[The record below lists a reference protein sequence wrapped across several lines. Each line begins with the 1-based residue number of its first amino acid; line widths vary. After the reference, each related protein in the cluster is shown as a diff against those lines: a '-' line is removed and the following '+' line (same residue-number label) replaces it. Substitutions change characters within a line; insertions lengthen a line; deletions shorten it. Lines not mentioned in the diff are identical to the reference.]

1 MGHGRG
7 QPDRLPLARPLA
19 RSLAHARGTGHPPGG
34 KGTRYESHARGPTP
48 GPASTRLAPPPH
60 PTPPPPA
67 QAGGRRRGWE
77 AEGNTD
83 GRRHGEARAGG
94 HGDGRAGRGAAGKGA
109 QRRPG
114 RETPPA
120 GGNARAAA
128 RRTGAGGGG
137 GGRQAREQREE
148 KPGGRPP
155 TARGPPCLPLSP
167 STQPHARV
175 RPRRP
180 TTDGWLEAGRPTP
193 WSDTKT
199 PRARGHEAPR
209 GHSPGGSARRRKDTA
224 ASRGPPPGHASPG
237 RGHARDTAS
246 GRAARPDRARRC
258 LGGARGAEGTPGGA
272 ADRGREPAGHR
283 RHRRRR
289 RVGGARQTG
298 GGGGPDSTP
307 RPISRGLPAAR
318 RGDSARRPHPT
329 PGETHHAQKTACGA
343 RRLPKGRRR
352 PRPTASARALWSV
365 SSLSRA
371 ARAPPRPRSRR
382 RPPPANPP
390 HRPTRAPSSE
400 RAAGAG
406 RGGGVG
412 CGADTAGGRGGAPVS
427 ALRGTKGTRRPCEDT
442 PAAPPPERETPR
454 GWRLIVKRRS
464 DRRSPGR
471 NPGPQVRSKCR

>member
-1 MGHGRG
+1 M
-7 QPDRLPLARPLA
+7 
-19 RSLAHARGTGHPPGG
+19 
-34 KGTRYESHARGPTP
+34 
-48 GPASTRLAPPPH
+48 
-60 PTPPPPA
+60 
-67 QAGGRRRGWE
+67 GGRREHR
-77 AEGNTD
+77 
-83 GRRHGEARAGG
+83 
-94 HGDGRAGRGAAGKGA
+94 
-109 QRRPG
+109 
-114 RETPPA
+114 
-120 GGNARAAA
+120 RAAA
-128 RRTGAGGGG
+128 RGSTSRRARGRAGGAGR
-137 GGRQAREQREE
+137 GRERRTTTTR
-148 KPGGRPP
+148 PRDPTGRGERTRRGAEDRRRRRRRRAAGEGATRRKTRRSPP
-155 TARGPPCLPLSP
+155 DRRGPPLPPPLSLHAASRACAAKTP
-167 STQPHARV
+167 HDRRVAGSRAPNPLERHQNPAGSGARGTARPQPGGKRAAAEGHRGVPRATTGARIPGA
-175 RPRRP
+175 R
-180 TTDGWLEAGRPTP
+180 
-193 WSDTKT
+193 
-199 PRARGHEAPR
+199 PRARHGL
-209 GHSPGGSARRRKDTA
+209 G
-224 ASRGPPPGHASPG
+224 ASRPPRQGEA
-237 RGHARDTAS
+237 
-246 GRAARPDRARRC
+246 
-258 LGGARGAEGTPGGA
+258 LFGGARGAEGTPGGA

-283 RHRRRR
+283 RHRRR
-289 RVGGARQTG
+289 VGGARQTG

-307 RPISRGLPAAR
+307 PPTSRGLPAAR

-406 RGGGVG
+406 RGGVG

>member
-289 RVGGARQTG
+289 VGGARQTG

-406 RGGGVG
+406 RGGGW
-412 CGADTAGGRGGAPVS
+412 GAGQIRQEAEGARQCLHLGGRRAHGGPARTPQPRHPR
-427 ALRGTKGTRRPCEDT
+427 RGKH
-442 PAAPPPERETPR
+442 
-454 GWRLIVKRRS
+454 
-464 DRRSPGR
+464 PG
-471 NPGPQVRSKCR
+471 GGD

>member
-1 MGHGRG
+1 M
-7 QPDRLPLARPLA
+7 
-19 RSLAHARGTGHPPGG
+19 
-34 KGTRYESHARGPTP
+34 
-48 GPASTRLAPPPH
+48 
-60 PTPPPPA
+60 
-67 QAGGRRRGWE
+67 GGRREHR
-77 AEGNTD
+77 
-83 GRRHGEARAGG
+83 
-94 HGDGRAGRGAAGKGA
+94 
-109 QRRPG
+109 
-114 RETPPA
+114 
-120 GGNARAAA
+120 RAAA
-128 RRTGAGGGG
+128 RGSTSRRARGRAGGAGR
-137 GGRQAREQREE
+137 GRERRTTTTR
-148 KPGGRPP
+148 PRDPTGRGERTRRGAEDRRRRRRRAAGEGATRRKTRRSPP
-155 TARGPPCLPLSP
+155 DRRGPPLPPPLSLHATSRACAAKTP
-167 STQPHARV
+167 HDRRVAGSRAPNPLERHQNPAGSGARGTARPQPGGKRAAAEGHRGVPRATTGARIPGA
-175 RPRRP
+175 R
-180 TTDGWLEAGRPTP
+180 
-193 WSDTKT
+193 
-199 PRARGHEAPR
+199 PRARHGL
-209 GHSPGGSARRRKDTA
+209 G
-224 ASRGPPPGHASPG
+224 ASRPPRQGEA
-237 RGHARDTAS
+237 
-246 GRAARPDRARRC
+246 
-258 LGGARGAEGTPGGA
+258 LFGGARGAEGTPGGA

-283 RHRRRR
+283 RYRRRA
-289 RVGGARQTG
+289 GGARQTG

>member
-1 MGHGRG
+1 M
-7 QPDRLPLARPLA
+7 
-19 RSLAHARGTGHPPGG
+19 
-34 KGTRYESHARGPTP
+34 
-48 GPASTRLAPPPH
+48 
-60 PTPPPPA
+60 
-67 QAGGRRRGWE
+67 GGRREHR
-77 AEGNTD
+77 
-83 GRRHGEARAGG
+83 
-94 HGDGRAGRGAAGKGA
+94 
-109 QRRPG
+109 
-114 RETPPA
+114 
-120 GGNARAAA
+120 RAAA
-128 RRTGAGGGG
+128 RGSTSRRARGRAGGAGRGRERRTTTTRPRDPTGRGERTRRGAEDRRRRRRRRAAGEGATRRKTRRSPPDRQGPPLPPPLSLHATSRACAAKTPHDRRVAGSRAPNPLERHQNPAGSGARGTARPQPGGKRAAAEGHRGVPRATTGARIPG
-137 GGRQAREQREE
+137 AR
-148 KPGGRPP
+148 
-155 TARGPPCLPLSP
+155 
-167 STQPHARV
+167 
-175 RPRRP
+175 
-180 TTDGWLEAGRPTP
+180 
-193 WSDTKT
+193 
-199 PRARGHEAPR
+199 PRARHGL
-209 GHSPGGSARRRKDTA
+209 G
-224 ASRGPPPGHASPG
+224 ASRPPRQGEA
-237 RGHARDTAS
+237 
-246 GRAARPDRARRC
+246 
-258 LGGARGAEGTPGGA
+258 LFGGARGAEGTPGGA

-283 RHRRRR
+283 RHRRR

>member
-128 RRTGAGGGG
+128 RRTGAGG

-283 RHRRRR
+283 RHRRR
-289 RVGGARQTG
+289 VGGARQTG

-406 RGGGVG
+406 RGGGW
-412 CGADTAGGRGGAPVS
+412 GAGQIRQEAEGARQCLHLGGRRAHGGPARTPQPRHPR
-427 ALRGTKGTRRPCEDT
+427 RGKH
-442 PAAPPPERETPR
+442 
-454 GWRLIVKRRS
+454 
-464 DRRSPGR
+464 PG
-471 NPGPQVRSKCR
+471 GGD

>member
-137 GGRQAREQREE
+137 GRQAREQREE

-180 TTDGWLEAGRPTP
+180 TTDGWLEAGHPTP
-193 WSDTKT
+193 RSDTET

-258 LGGARGAEGTPGGA
+258 LGGRGARKEPQAARRTAAGSRPDTAATAAAALGARGKREAAAARTRPPDRYRAGSQPRGAGTRPDAPTPPPAKHTMPKRPLAARGGSQR
-272 ADRGREPAGHR
+272 DGGGQGQRPRREPSGPSLPSHGRRAPPQGLAAAAARPQPTHPTVPHALRQASGRRGQGVGGGWGAGQIR
-283 RHRRRR
+283 QEAE
-289 RVGGARQTG
+289 GARQCLHLGGRRAHGGPARTPQPRHPRRGKHPG
-298 GGGGPDSTP
+298 GGD
-307 RPISRGLPAAR
+307 
-318 RGDSARRPHPT
+318 
-329 PGETHHAQKTACGA
+329 
-343 RRLPKGRRR
+343 
-352 PRPTASARALWSV
+352 
-365 SSLSRA
+365 
-371 ARAPPRPRSRR
+371 
-382 RPPPANPP
+382 
-390 HRPTRAPSSE
+390 
-400 RAAGAG
+400 
-406 RGGGVG
+406 
-412 CGADTAGGRGGAPVS
+412 
-427 ALRGTKGTRRPCEDT
+427 
-442 PAAPPPERETPR
+442 
-454 GWRLIVKRRS
+454 
-464 DRRSPGR
+464 
-471 NPGPQVRSKCR
+471 

>member
-137 GGRQAREQREE
+137 RQAREQREE

-199 PRARGHEAPR
+199 PRARRHEAPR

-272 ADRGREPAGHR
+272 AGRGREPAGHR

>member
-1 MGHGRG
+1 M
-7 QPDRLPLARPLA
+7 
-19 RSLAHARGTGHPPGG
+19 
-34 KGTRYESHARGPTP
+34 
-48 GPASTRLAPPPH
+48 
-60 PTPPPPA
+60 
-67 QAGGRRRGWE
+67 GGRREHR
-77 AEGNTD
+77 
-83 GRRHGEARAGG
+83 
-94 HGDGRAGRGAAGKGA
+94 
-109 QRRPG
+109 
-114 RETPPA
+114 
-120 GGNARAAA
+120 RAAA
-128 RRTGAGGGG
+128 RGSTSRRARGRAGGAGRGRERRTTTTRPRDPTGRGERTRRGAEDRRRRRRAAGEGATRRKTRRSPPDRQGPPLPPPLSLHATSRACAAKTPHDRRVAGSRAPNPLERHQNPAGSGARGTARPQPGGKRAAAEGHRGVPRATTGARIPG
-137 GGRQAREQREE
+137 AR
-148 KPGGRPP
+148 
-155 TARGPPCLPLSP
+155 
-167 STQPHARV
+167 
-175 RPRRP
+175 
-180 TTDGWLEAGRPTP
+180 
-193 WSDTKT
+193 
-199 PRARGHEAPR
+199 PRARHGL
-209 GHSPGGSARRRKDTA
+209 G
-224 ASRGPPPGHASPG
+224 ASRPPRQGEA
-237 RGHARDTAS
+237 
-246 GRAARPDRARRC
+246 
-258 LGGARGAEGTPGGA
+258 LFGGARGAEGTPGGA

-283 RHRRRR
+283 RHRR

>member
-258 LGGARGAEGTPGGA
+258 LGGGAG
-272 ADRGREPAGHR
+272 RGRNPRRRGGPRQGAGR
-283 RHRRRR
+283 TPPPPPPPPRWGRAANGRRRR
-289 RVGGARQTG
+289 
-298 GGGGPDSTP
+298 P
-307 RPISRGLPAAR
+307 GLDP
-318 RGDSARRPHPT
+318 PT
-329 PGETHHAQKTACGA
+329 DI
-343 RRLPKGRRR
+343 
-352 PRPTASARALWSV
+352 ARAP
-365 SSLSRA
+365 SRA
-371 ARAPPRPRSRR
+371 ARGLGPTPPPHPRRNTPCPKDRLRREEAPKGTAAAKANGLGASPLVRLFPLTGGARPPKASQP
-382 RPPPANPP
+382 PPPAPSQPTPP
-390 HRPTRAPSSE
+390 SHTRSVK
-400 RAAGAG
+400 RAGGGG
-406 RGGGVG
+406 RAWGGVG

>member
-137 GGRQAREQREE
+137 GRQAREQREE

-155 TARGPPCLPLSP
+155 TAGGPPCLPLSP

-180 TTDGWLEAGRPTP
+180 TTDGWLEAGHPTP
-193 WSDTKT
+193 RSDTET

-209 GHSPGGSARRRKDTA
+209 GRSPGGSARRRKDTA

-246 GRAARPDRARRC
+246 GRAAHPDRARRC
-258 LGGARGAEGTPGGA
+258 LGGRGARKEPQAARRTAAGSRPDTAATAAALGARGKREAAAARTRPPHRHRAGSQPRGAGTRPDAPTPPPAKHTMPKRPLAARGGSQR
-272 ADRGREPAGHR
+272 DGGGQGQRPRREPSGPSLPSHGRRAPPQGLAAAAARPQPTHPTVPHALRQASGRRGQGVGGWGAGQIR
-283 RHRRRR
+283 QEAE
-289 RVGGARQTG
+289 GARQCLHLGGRRAHGGPARTPQPRHPRRGKHPG
-298 GGGGPDSTP
+298 GGD
-307 RPISRGLPAAR
+307 
-318 RGDSARRPHPT
+318 
-329 PGETHHAQKTACGA
+329 
-343 RRLPKGRRR
+343 
-352 PRPTASARALWSV
+352 
-365 SSLSRA
+365 
-371 ARAPPRPRSRR
+371 
-382 RPPPANPP
+382 
-390 HRPTRAPSSE
+390 
-400 RAAGAG
+400 
-406 RGGGVG
+406 
-412 CGADTAGGRGGAPVS
+412 
-427 ALRGTKGTRRPCEDT
+427 
-442 PAAPPPERETPR
+442 
-454 GWRLIVKRRS
+454 
-464 DRRSPGR
+464 
-471 NPGPQVRSKCR
+471 

>member
-137 GGRQAREQREE
+137 GRQAREQREE

-155 TARGPPCLPLSP
+155 TAGGPPCLPLSP

-258 LGGARGAEGTPGGA
+258 LGGRGARKEPQAARRTAAGSRPDTAATAAAALGARGKREAAAARTRPPDRYRAGSQPRGAGTRPDAPTPPPAKHTMPKRPLAARGGSQR
-272 ADRGREPAGHR
+272 DGGGQGQRPRREPSGPSLPSHGRRAPPQGLAAAAARPQPTHPTVPHALRQASGRRGQGVGGGWGAGQIR
-283 RHRRRR
+283 QEAE
-289 RVGGARQTG
+289 GARQCLHLGGRRAHGGPARTPQPRHPRRGKHPG
-298 GGGGPDSTP
+298 GGD
-307 RPISRGLPAAR
+307 
-318 RGDSARRPHPT
+318 
-329 PGETHHAQKTACGA
+329 
-343 RRLPKGRRR
+343 
-352 PRPTASARALWSV
+352 
-365 SSLSRA
+365 
-371 ARAPPRPRSRR
+371 
-382 RPPPANPP
+382 
-390 HRPTRAPSSE
+390 
-400 RAAGAG
+400 
-406 RGGGVG
+406 
-412 CGADTAGGRGGAPVS
+412 
-427 ALRGTKGTRRPCEDT
+427 
-442 PAAPPPERETPR
+442 
-454 GWRLIVKRRS
+454 
-464 DRRSPGR
+464 
-471 NPGPQVRSKCR
+471 

>member
-137 GGRQAREQREE
+137 GRQAREQREE

-155 TARGPPCLPLSP
+155 TAGGPPCLPLSP

-258 LGGARGAEGTPGGA
+258 LGGRGARKEPQAARRTAAGSRPDTAATAAAALGARGKREAAAARTRPPHRHRAGSQPCGAGTRPDAPTPPPAKHTMPKRPLAARGGSQR
-272 ADRGREPAGHR
+272 DGGGQGQRPRREPSGPSLPSHGRRAPPQGLAAAAARPQPTHPTVPHALRQASGRRGQGVGGGWGAGQIR
-283 RHRRRR
+283 QEAE
-289 RVGGARQTG
+289 GARQCLHLGGRRAHGGPARTPQPRHPRRGKHPG
-298 GGGGPDSTP
+298 GGD
-307 RPISRGLPAAR
+307 
-318 RGDSARRPHPT
+318 
-329 PGETHHAQKTACGA
+329 
-343 RRLPKGRRR
+343 
-352 PRPTASARALWSV
+352 
-365 SSLSRA
+365 
-371 ARAPPRPRSRR
+371 
-382 RPPPANPP
+382 
-390 HRPTRAPSSE
+390 
-400 RAAGAG
+400 
-406 RGGGVG
+406 
-412 CGADTAGGRGGAPVS
+412 
-427 ALRGTKGTRRPCEDT
+427 
-442 PAAPPPERETPR
+442 
-454 GWRLIVKRRS
+454 
-464 DRRSPGR
+464 
-471 NPGPQVRSKCR
+471 

>member
-137 GGRQAREQREE
+137 GRQAREQREE

-155 TARGPPCLPLSP
+155 TAGGPPCLPLSP

-180 TTDGWLEAGRPTP
+180 TTDGWLEAGHPTP
-193 WSDTKT
+193 RSDTET

-209 GHSPGGSARRRKDTA
+209 GRSPGGSARRRKDTA

-246 GRAARPDRARRC
+246 GRAAHPDRARRC
-258 LGGARGAEGTPGGA
+258 LGGRGARKEPQAARRTAAGSRPDTAATAAAALGARGKREAAAARTRPPDRYRAGSQPRGAGTRPDAPTPPPAKHTMPKRPLAARGGSQR
-272 ADRGREPAGHR
+272 DGGGQGQRPRREPSGPSLPSHGRRAPPQGLAAAAAHPQPTHPTVPHALRQASGRRGQGVGGWGAGQIR
-283 RHRRRR
+283 QEAE
-289 RVGGARQTG
+289 GARQCLHLGGRRAHGGPARTPQPRHPRRGKHPG
-298 GGGGPDSTP
+298 GGD
-307 RPISRGLPAAR
+307 
-318 RGDSARRPHPT
+318 
-329 PGETHHAQKTACGA
+329 
-343 RRLPKGRRR
+343 
-352 PRPTASARALWSV
+352 
-365 SSLSRA
+365 
-371 ARAPPRPRSRR
+371 
-382 RPPPANPP
+382 
-390 HRPTRAPSSE
+390 
-400 RAAGAG
+400 
-406 RGGGVG
+406 
-412 CGADTAGGRGGAPVS
+412 
-427 ALRGTKGTRRPCEDT
+427 
-442 PAAPPPERETPR
+442 
-454 GWRLIVKRRS
+454 
-464 DRRSPGR
+464 
-471 NPGPQVRSKCR
+471 

>member
-128 RRTGAGGGG
+128 RRTGAGG

-406 RGGGVG
+406 RGGVG

>member
-1 MGHGRG
+1 M
-7 QPDRLPLARPLA
+7 
-19 RSLAHARGTGHPPGG
+19 
-34 KGTRYESHARGPTP
+34 
-48 GPASTRLAPPPH
+48 
-60 PTPPPPA
+60 
-67 QAGGRRRGWE
+67 GGRREHR
-77 AEGNTD
+77 
-83 GRRHGEARAGG
+83 
-94 HGDGRAGRGAAGKGA
+94 
-109 QRRPG
+109 
-114 RETPPA
+114 
-120 GGNARAAA
+120 RAAA
-128 RRTGAGGGG
+128 RGSTSRRARGRAGGAGRGRERRTTTTRPRDPTGRGERTRRGAEDRRRRRRAAGEGATRRKTRRSPPDRQGPPLPPPLSLHATSRACAAKTPHDRRVAGSRAPNPLERHQNPAGSGARGTARPQPGGKRAAAEGHRGVPRATTGARIPG
-137 GGRQAREQREE
+137 AR
-148 KPGGRPP
+148 
-155 TARGPPCLPLSP
+155 
-167 STQPHARV
+167 
-175 RPRRP
+175 
-180 TTDGWLEAGRPTP
+180 
-193 WSDTKT
+193 
-199 PRARGHEAPR
+199 PRARHGL
-209 GHSPGGSARRRKDTA
+209 G
-224 ASRGPPPGHASPG
+224 ASRPPRQGEA
-237 RGHARDTAS
+237 
-246 GRAARPDRARRC
+246 
-258 LGGARGAEGTPGGA
+258 LFGGARGAEGTPGGA

-307 RPISRGLPAAR
+307 PPTSRGLPAAR

-406 RGGGVG
+406 RGGVG

>member
-19 RSLAHARGTGHPPGG
+19 RSPTRGEQ
-34 KGTRYESHARGPTP
+34 GTRQVGRGHGTRATREDRPP
-48 GPASTRLAPPPH
+48 VQPPPAWLPH

-137 GGRQAREQREE
+137 GRQAREQREE

-155 TARGPPCLPLSP
+155 TAGGPPCLPLSP

-180 TTDGWLEAGRPTP
+180 TTDGWLEAGHPTP
-193 WSDTKT
+193 RSDTET

-209 GHSPGGSARRRKDTA
+209 GRSPGGSARRRKDTA

-246 GRAARPDRARRC
+246 GRAAHPDRARRC
-258 LGGARGAEGTPGGA
+258 LGGRGARKEPQAARRTAAGSRPDTAATAAAAALGARGKREAAAARTRPPDRYRAGSQPRGAGTRPDAPTPPPAKHTMPKRPLAARGGSQR
-272 ADRGREPAGHR
+272 DGGGQGQRPRREPSGPSLPSHGRRAPPQGLAAAAARPQPTHPTVPHALRQASGRRGQGVGGWGAGQIR
-283 RHRRRR
+283 QEAE
-289 RVGGARQTG
+289 GARQCLHLGGRRAHGGPARTPQPRHPRRGKHPG
-298 GGGGPDSTP
+298 GGD
-307 RPISRGLPAAR
+307 
-318 RGDSARRPHPT
+318 
-329 PGETHHAQKTACGA
+329 
-343 RRLPKGRRR
+343 
-352 PRPTASARALWSV
+352 
-365 SSLSRA
+365 
-371 ARAPPRPRSRR
+371 
-382 RPPPANPP
+382 
-390 HRPTRAPSSE
+390 
-400 RAAGAG
+400 
-406 RGGGVG
+406 
-412 CGADTAGGRGGAPVS
+412 
-427 ALRGTKGTRRPCEDT
+427 
-442 PAAPPPERETPR
+442 
-454 GWRLIVKRRS
+454 
-464 DRRSPGR
+464 
-471 NPGPQVRSKCR
+471 

>member
-128 RRTGAGGGG
+128 RRTGAGG

-289 RVGGARQTG
+289 VGGARQTG

-329 PGETHHAQKTACGA
+329 PSETHHAQKTACGA

-371 ARAPPRPRSRR
+371 ARAPPKASQP
-382 RPPPANPP
+382 PPPAPSQPTPP
-390 HRPTRAPSSE
+390 SHTRSVK
-400 RAAGAG
+400 RAGGGG
-406 RGGGVG
+406 RAWGGVG

>member
-1 MGHGRG
+1 M
-7 QPDRLPLARPLA
+7 
-19 RSLAHARGTGHPPGG
+19 
-34 KGTRYESHARGPTP
+34 
-48 GPASTRLAPPPH
+48 
-60 PTPPPPA
+60 
-67 QAGGRRRGWE
+67 GGRREHR
-77 AEGNTD
+77 
-83 GRRHGEARAGG
+83 
-94 HGDGRAGRGAAGKGA
+94 
-109 QRRPG
+109 
-114 RETPPA
+114 
-120 GGNARAAA
+120 RAAA
-128 RRTGAGGGG
+128 RGSTSRRARGRAGGAGRGRERRTTTTRPRDPTGRGERTRRGAEDRRRRRRAAGEGATRRKTRRSPPDRQGPPLPPPLSLHATSRACAAKTPHDRRVAGSRAPNPLERHQNPAGSGARGTARPQPGGKRAAAEGHRGVPRATTGARIPG
-137 GGRQAREQREE
+137 AR
-148 KPGGRPP
+148 
-155 TARGPPCLPLSP
+155 
-167 STQPHARV
+167 
-175 RPRRP
+175 
-180 TTDGWLEAGRPTP
+180 
-193 WSDTKT
+193 
-199 PRARGHEAPR
+199 PRARHGL
-209 GHSPGGSARRRKDTA
+209 G
-224 ASRGPPPGHASPG
+224 ASRPPRQGEA
-237 RGHARDTAS
+237 
-246 GRAARPDRARRC
+246 
-258 LGGARGAEGTPGGA
+258 LFGGARGAEGTPGGA

-283 RHRRRR
+283 RHRR

-406 RGGGVG
+406 RGGVG

>member
-128 RRTGAGGGG
+128 RRTGAGG

-406 RGGGVG
+406 RGGGW
-412 CGADTAGGRGGAPVS
+412 GAGQIRQEAEGARQCLHLGGRRAHGGPARTPQPRHPR
-427 ALRGTKGTRRPCEDT
+427 RGKH
-442 PAAPPPERETPR
+442 
-454 GWRLIVKRRS
+454 
-464 DRRSPGR
+464 PG
-471 NPGPQVRSKCR
+471 GGD

>member
-137 GGRQAREQREE
+137 GRQAREQREE

-180 TTDGWLEAGRPTP
+180 TTDGWLEAGHPTP
-193 WSDTKT
+193 RSDTET

-209 GHSPGGSARRRKDTA
+209 GRSPGGSARRRKDTA

-258 LGGARGAEGTPGGA
+258 LGGRGA
-272 ADRGREPAGHR
+272 RKEP
-283 RHRRRR
+283 
-289 RVGGARQTG
+289 Q
-298 GGGGPDSTP
+298 
-307 RPISRGLPAAR
+307 AAR
-318 RGDSARRPHPT
+318 RTAAGSRPDTAATAAAALGARGKREAAAARTRPPHRHRAGSQPRGAGTRPDAPT
-329 PGETHHAQKTACGA
+329 PPPAKHTMPKRPLAA
-343 RRLPKGRRR
+343 RGGSQRDGGGQGQR
-352 PRPTASARALWSV
+352 PRREPSGP
-365 SSLSRA
+365 SLPSHGR
-371 ARAPPRPRSRR
+371 RAPPQGLAAAAARPQPTHPTVPHALRQASGRR
-382 RPPPANPP
+382 
-390 HRPTRAPSSE
+390 
-400 RAAGAG
+400 GQG
-406 RGGGVG
+406 VGGVG

>member
-1 MGHGRG
+1 M
-7 QPDRLPLARPLA
+7 
-19 RSLAHARGTGHPPGG
+19 
-34 KGTRYESHARGPTP
+34 
-48 GPASTRLAPPPH
+48 
-60 PTPPPPA
+60 
-67 QAGGRRRGWE
+67 GGRREHR
-77 AEGNTD
+77 
-83 GRRHGEARAGG
+83 
-94 HGDGRAGRGAAGKGA
+94 
-109 QRRPG
+109 
-114 RETPPA
+114 
-120 GGNARAAA
+120 RAAA
-128 RRTGAGGGG
+128 RGSTSRRARGRAGGAGR
-137 GGRQAREQREE
+137 GRERRTTTTR
-148 KPGGRPP
+148 PRDPTGRGERTRRGAEDRRRRRRRRAAGEGATRRKTRRSPP
-155 TARGPPCLPLSP
+155 DRRGPPLPPPLSLHAASRACAAKTP
-167 STQPHARV
+167 HDRRVAGSRAPNPLERHQNPAGSGARGTARPQPGGKRAAAEGHRGVPRATTGARIPGA
-175 RPRRP
+175 R
-180 TTDGWLEAGRPTP
+180 
-193 WSDTKT
+193 
-199 PRARGHEAPR
+199 PRARHGL
-209 GHSPGGSARRRKDTA
+209 G
-224 ASRGPPPGHASPG
+224 ASRPPRQGEA
-237 RGHARDTAS
+237 
-246 GRAARPDRARRC
+246 
-258 LGGARGAEGTPGGA
+258 LFGGARGAEGTPGGA

-289 RVGGARQTG
+289 VGGARQTG

-307 RPISRGLPAAR
+307 PPTSRGLPAAR

-406 RGGGVG
+406 RGGVG

>member
-137 GGRQAREQREE
+137 GRQAREQREE

-155 TARGPPCLPLSP
+155 TAGGPPCLPLSP

-180 TTDGWLEAGRPTP
+180 TTDGWLEAGHPTP
-193 WSDTKT
+193 RSDTET

-209 GHSPGGSARRRKDTA
+209 GRSPGGSARRRKDTA

-246 GRAARPDRARRC
+246 GRAAHPDRARRC
-258 LGGARGAEGTPGGA
+258 LGGRGARKEPQAARRTAAGSRPDTAATAAALGARGKREAAAARTRPPDRYRAGSQPRGAGTRPDAPTPPPAKHTMPKRPLAARGGSQR
-272 ADRGREPAGHR
+272 DGGGQGQRPRREPSGPSLPSHGRRAPPQGLAAAAAHPQPTHPTVPHALRQASGRRGQGVGGWGAGQIR
-283 RHRRRR
+283 QEAE
-289 RVGGARQTG
+289 GARQCLHLGGRRAHGGPARTPQPRHPRRGKHPG
-298 GGGGPDSTP
+298 GGD
-307 RPISRGLPAAR
+307 
-318 RGDSARRPHPT
+318 
-329 PGETHHAQKTACGA
+329 
-343 RRLPKGRRR
+343 
-352 PRPTASARALWSV
+352 
-365 SSLSRA
+365 
-371 ARAPPRPRSRR
+371 
-382 RPPPANPP
+382 
-390 HRPTRAPSSE
+390 
-400 RAAGAG
+400 
-406 RGGGVG
+406 
-412 CGADTAGGRGGAPVS
+412 
-427 ALRGTKGTRRPCEDT
+427 
-442 PAAPPPERETPR
+442 
-454 GWRLIVKRRS
+454 
-464 DRRSPGR
+464 
-471 NPGPQVRSKCR
+471 

>member
-137 GGRQAREQREE
+137 GRQAREQREE

-258 LGGARGAEGTPGGA
+258 LGGRGARKEPQAARRTAAGSRPDTAATAAAAALGARGKREAAAARTRPPDRYRAGSQPRGAGTRPDAPTPPPAKHTMPKRPLAARGGSQR
-272 ADRGREPAGHR
+272 DGGGQGQRPRREPSGPSLPSHGRRAPPQGLAAAAARPQPTHPTVPHALRQASGRRGQGVGGGWGAGQIR
-283 RHRRRR
+283 QEAE
-289 RVGGARQTG
+289 GARQCLHLGGRRAHGGPARTPQPRHPRRGKHPG
-298 GGGGPDSTP
+298 GGD
-307 RPISRGLPAAR
+307 
-318 RGDSARRPHPT
+318 
-329 PGETHHAQKTACGA
+329 
-343 RRLPKGRRR
+343 
-352 PRPTASARALWSV
+352 
-365 SSLSRA
+365 
-371 ARAPPRPRSRR
+371 
-382 RPPPANPP
+382 
-390 HRPTRAPSSE
+390 
-400 RAAGAG
+400 
-406 RGGGVG
+406 
-412 CGADTAGGRGGAPVS
+412 
-427 ALRGTKGTRRPCEDT
+427 
-442 PAAPPPERETPR
+442 
-454 GWRLIVKRRS
+454 
-464 DRRSPGR
+464 
-471 NPGPQVRSKCR
+471 

>member
-137 GGRQAREQREE
+137 RQAREQREE

-209 GHSPGGSARRRKDTA
+209 GRSPGGSARRRKDTA

-258 LGGARGAEGTPGGA
+258 LGGRGARKEPQAARRTAAGSRPDTAATAAAALGARGKREAAAARTRPPDRYRAGSQPRGAGTRPDAPTPPPAKHTMPKRPLAARGGSQR
-272 ADRGREPAGHR
+272 DGGGQGQRPRREPSGPSLPSHGRRAPPQGLAAAAARPQPTHPTVPHALRQASGRRGQGVGGGWGAGQIR
-283 RHRRRR
+283 QEAE
-289 RVGGARQTG
+289 GARQCLHLGGRRAHGGPARTPQPRHPRRGKHPG
-298 GGGGPDSTP
+298 GGD
-307 RPISRGLPAAR
+307 
-318 RGDSARRPHPT
+318 
-329 PGETHHAQKTACGA
+329 
-343 RRLPKGRRR
+343 
-352 PRPTASARALWSV
+352 
-365 SSLSRA
+365 
-371 ARAPPRPRSRR
+371 
-382 RPPPANPP
+382 
-390 HRPTRAPSSE
+390 
-400 RAAGAG
+400 
-406 RGGGVG
+406 
-412 CGADTAGGRGGAPVS
+412 
-427 ALRGTKGTRRPCEDT
+427 
-442 PAAPPPERETPR
+442 
-454 GWRLIVKRRS
+454 
-464 DRRSPGR
+464 
-471 NPGPQVRSKCR
+471 

>member
-137 GGRQAREQREE
+137 GRQAREQREE

-155 TARGPPCLPLSP
+155 TAGGPPCLPLSP

-180 TTDGWLEAGRPTP
+180 TTDGWLEAGHPTP
-193 WSDTKT
+193 RSDTET

-209 GHSPGGSARRRKDTA
+209 GRSPGGSARRRKDTA

-246 GRAARPDRARRC
+246 GRAAHPDRARRC
-258 LGGARGAEGTPGGA
+258 LGGRGARKEPQAARRTAAGSRPDTAATAAAALGARGKREAAAARTRPPHRHRAGSQPRGAGTRPDAPTPPPAKHTMPKRPLAARGGSQR
-272 ADRGREPAGHR
+272 DGGGQGQRPRREPSGPSLPSHGRRAPPQGLAAAAARPQPTHPTVPHALRQASGRRGQGVGGWGAGQIR
-283 RHRRRR
+283 QEAE
-289 RVGGARQTG
+289 GARQCLHLGGRRAHGGPARTPQPRHPRRGKHPG
-298 GGGGPDSTP
+298 GGD
-307 RPISRGLPAAR
+307 
-318 RGDSARRPHPT
+318 
-329 PGETHHAQKTACGA
+329 
-343 RRLPKGRRR
+343 
-352 PRPTASARALWSV
+352 
-365 SSLSRA
+365 
-371 ARAPPRPRSRR
+371 
-382 RPPPANPP
+382 
-390 HRPTRAPSSE
+390 
-400 RAAGAG
+400 
-406 RGGGVG
+406 
-412 CGADTAGGRGGAPVS
+412 
-427 ALRGTKGTRRPCEDT
+427 
-442 PAAPPPERETPR
+442 
-454 GWRLIVKRRS
+454 
-464 DRRSPGR
+464 
-471 NPGPQVRSKCR
+471 

>member
-48 GPASTRLAPPPH
+48 GPASTRPAPPPH
-60 PTPPPPA
+60 PAPPPPA

-137 GGRQAREQREE
+137 GRQAREQREE

-155 TARGPPCLPLSP
+155 TAGGPPCLPLSP

-237 RGHARDTAS
+237 CGHARDTAS
-246 GRAARPDRARRC
+246 GRAAHPDRARRC
-258 LGGARGAEGTPGGA
+258 LGGRGARKEPQAARRTAAGSRPDTAATAAAALGARGKREAAAARTRPPHPRRNTPCPKDRLRREEAPKGTAAAKANGLGA
-272 ADRGREPAGHR
+272 SPLVRLFPLT
-283 RHRRRR
+283 
-289 RVGGARQTG
+289 GGARPPKASQPPPPAPSQPTPPSHTRSVKRAG
-298 GGGGPDSTP
+298 GGG
-307 RPISRGLPAAR
+307 
-318 RGDSARRPHPT
+318 
-329 PGETHHAQKTACGA
+329 
-343 RRLPKGRRR
+343 
-352 PRPTASARALWSV
+352 RAW
-365 SSLSRA
+365 
-371 ARAPPRPRSRR
+371 
-382 RPPPANPP
+382 
-390 HRPTRAPSSE
+390 
-400 RAAGAG
+400 
-406 RGGGVG
+406 GGGVR
-412 CGADTAGGRGGAPVS
+412 GRYGRRQ
-427 ALRGTKGTRRPCEDT
+427 RGRASVCT
-442 PAAPPPERETPR
+442 
-454 GWRLIVKRRS
+454 
-464 DRRSPGR
+464 
-471 NPGPQVRSKCR
+471 

>member
-1 MGHGRG
+1 M
-7 QPDRLPLARPLA
+7 
-19 RSLAHARGTGHPPGG
+19 
-34 KGTRYESHARGPTP
+34 
-48 GPASTRLAPPPH
+48 
-60 PTPPPPA
+60 
-67 QAGGRRRGWE
+67 GGRREHR
-77 AEGNTD
+77 
-83 GRRHGEARAGG
+83 
-94 HGDGRAGRGAAGKGA
+94 
-109 QRRPG
+109 
-114 RETPPA
+114 
-120 GGNARAAA
+120 RAAA
-128 RRTGAGGGG
+128 RGSTSRRARGRAGGAGR
-137 GGRQAREQREE
+137 GRERRTTTTR
-148 KPGGRPP
+148 PRDPTGRGERTRRGAEDRRRRRRRAAGEGATRRKTRRSPP
-155 TARGPPCLPLSP
+155 DRRGPPLPPPLSLHAASRACAAKTP
-167 STQPHARV
+167 HDRRVAGSRAPNPLERHQNPAGSGARGTARPQPGGKRAAAEGHRGVPRATTGARIPGA
-175 RPRRP
+175 R
-180 TTDGWLEAGRPTP
+180 
-193 WSDTKT
+193 
-199 PRARGHEAPR
+199 PRARHGL
-209 GHSPGGSARRRKDTA
+209 G
-224 ASRGPPPGHASPG
+224 ASRPPRQGEA
-237 RGHARDTAS
+237 
-246 GRAARPDRARRC
+246 
-258 LGGARGAEGTPGGA
+258 LFGGARGAEGTPGGA

-283 RHRRRR
+283 RHRRR

-406 RGGGVG
+406 RGGVG

>member
-137 GGRQAREQREE
+137 RQAREQREE

-155 TARGPPCLPLSP
+155 TAGGPPASP
-167 STQPHARV
+167 SLPPRNLTRVCGQDAPRPTGGWKPGAQPPGATPKPRGLGGTRHRAATARGEA
-175 RPRRP
+175 RGGGRTPRRP
-180 TTDGWLEAGRPTP
+180 AGHHRGTHPRGAATRATRPRGEPPAPTGRGVVWGGAGRGRNP
-193 WSDTKT
+193 
-199 PRARGHEAPR
+199 
-209 GHSPGGSARRRKDTA
+209 RRRGGPRQGAGRT
-224 ASRGPPPGHASPG
+224 PPPPPPP
-237 RGHARDTAS
+237 RW
-246 GRAARPDRARRC
+246 GRAAN
-258 LGGARGAEGTPGGA
+258 G
-272 ADRGREPAGHR
+272 
-283 RHRRRR
+283 RRRR
-289 RVGGARQTG
+289 
-298 GGGGPDSTP
+298 P
-307 RPISRGLPAAR
+307 GLDP
-318 RGDSARRPHPT
+318 PT
-329 PGETHHAQKTACGA
+329 DI
-343 RRLPKGRRR
+343 
-352 PRPTASARALWSV
+352 ARAP
-365 SSLSRA
+365 SRA
-371 ARAPPRPRSRR
+371 ARGLGPTPPPHPRRNTPCPKDRLRREEAPKGTAAAKANGLGASPLVRLFPLTGGARPPKASQP
-382 RPPPANPP
+382 PPPAPSQPTPP
-390 HRPTRAPSSE
+390 SHTRSVK
-400 RAAGAG
+400 RAGGGG
-406 RGGGVG
+406 RAWGGGGVR
-412 CGADTAGGRGGAPVS
+412 GRYGRRQ
-427 ALRGTKGTRRPCEDT
+427 RGRASVCT
-442 PAAPPPERETPR
+442 
-454 GWRLIVKRRS
+454 
-464 DRRSPGR
+464 
-471 NPGPQVRSKCR
+471 

>member
-137 GGRQAREQREE
+137 GRQAREQREE

-258 LGGARGAEGTPGGA
+258 LGGRGARKEPQAARRTAAGSRPDTAATAAAAALGARGKREAAAARTRPPDRYRAGSQPRGAGTRPDAPTPPPAKHTMPKRPLAARGGSQR
-272 ADRGREPAGHR
+272 DGGGQGQRPRREPSGPSLPSHGR
-283 RHRRRR
+283 RAPPQGLAAAAARPQPTHPTVPHALRQASGRRGQG
-289 RVGGARQTG
+289 VG
-298 GGGGPDSTP
+298 GGGV
-307 RPISRGLPAAR
+307 RGR
-318 RGDSARRPHPT
+318 Y
-329 PGETHHAQKTACGA
+329 
-343 RRLPKGRRR
+343 GRRQR
-352 PRPTASARALWSV
+352 GRASV
-365 SSLSRA
+365 C
-371 ARAPPRPRSRR
+371 
-382 RPPPANPP
+382 
-390 HRPTRAPSSE
+390 T
-400 RAAGAG
+400 
-406 RGGGVG
+406 
-412 CGADTAGGRGGAPVS
+412 
-427 ALRGTKGTRRPCEDT
+427 
-442 PAAPPPERETPR
+442 
-454 GWRLIVKRRS
+454 
-464 DRRSPGR
+464 
-471 NPGPQVRSKCR
+471 

>member
-1 MGHGRG
+1 M
-7 QPDRLPLARPLA
+7 
-19 RSLAHARGTGHPPGG
+19 
-34 KGTRYESHARGPTP
+34 
-48 GPASTRLAPPPH
+48 
-60 PTPPPPA
+60 
-67 QAGGRRRGWE
+67 GGRREHR
-77 AEGNTD
+77 
-83 GRRHGEARAGG
+83 
-94 HGDGRAGRGAAGKGA
+94 
-109 QRRPG
+109 
-114 RETPPA
+114 
-120 GGNARAAA
+120 RAAA
-128 RRTGAGGGG
+128 RGSTSRRARGRAGGAGRGRERRTTTTRPRDPTGRGERTRRGAEDRRRRRRRAAGEGATRRKTRRSPPDRQGPPLPPPLSLHATSRACAAKTPHDRRVAGSRAPNPLERHQNPAGSGARGTARPQPGGKRAAAEGHRGVPRATTGARIPG
-137 GGRQAREQREE
+137 AR
-148 KPGGRPP
+148 
-155 TARGPPCLPLSP
+155 
-167 STQPHARV
+167 
-175 RPRRP
+175 
-180 TTDGWLEAGRPTP
+180 
-193 WSDTKT
+193 
-199 PRARGHEAPR
+199 PRARHGL
-209 GHSPGGSARRRKDTA
+209 G
-224 ASRGPPPGHASPG
+224 ASRPPRQGEA
-237 RGHARDTAS
+237 
-246 GRAARPDRARRC
+246 
-258 LGGARGAEGTPGGA
+258 LFGGARGAEGTPGGA

-289 RVGGARQTG
+289 VGGARQTG

-307 RPISRGLPAAR
+307 PPTSRGLPAAR

-406 RGGGVG
+406 RGGVG

>member
-1 MGHGRG
+1 M
-7 QPDRLPLARPLA
+7 
-19 RSLAHARGTGHPPGG
+19 
-34 KGTRYESHARGPTP
+34 
-48 GPASTRLAPPPH
+48 
-60 PTPPPPA
+60 
-67 QAGGRRRGWE
+67 GGRREHR
-77 AEGNTD
+77 
-83 GRRHGEARAGG
+83 
-94 HGDGRAGRGAAGKGA
+94 
-109 QRRPG
+109 
-114 RETPPA
+114 
-120 GGNARAAA
+120 RAAA
-128 RRTGAGGGG
+128 RGSTSRRARGRAGGAGRGRERRTTTTRPRDPTGRGERTRRGAEDRRRRRRAAGEGATRRKTRRSPPDRQGPPLPPPLSLHATSRACAAKTPHDRRVAGSRAPNPLERHQNPAGSGARGTARPQPGGKRAAAEGHRGVPRATTGARIPG
-137 GGRQAREQREE
+137 AR
-148 KPGGRPP
+148 
-155 TARGPPCLPLSP
+155 
-167 STQPHARV
+167 
-175 RPRRP
+175 
-180 TTDGWLEAGRPTP
+180 
-193 WSDTKT
+193 
-199 PRARGHEAPR
+199 PRARHGL
-209 GHSPGGSARRRKDTA
+209 G
-224 ASRGPPPGHASPG
+224 ASRPPRQGEA
-237 RGHARDTAS
+237 
-246 GRAARPDRARRC
+246 
-258 LGGARGAEGTPGGA
+258 LFGGARGAEGTPGGA

-283 RHRRRR
+283 RHRRR

>member
-128 RRTGAGGGG
+128 RRTGAGG

-329 PGETHHAQKTACGA
+329 PSETHHAQKTACGA

>member
-1 MGHGRG
+1 M
-7 QPDRLPLARPLA
+7 
-19 RSLAHARGTGHPPGG
+19 
-34 KGTRYESHARGPTP
+34 
-48 GPASTRLAPPPH
+48 
-60 PTPPPPA
+60 
-67 QAGGRRRGWE
+67 GGRREHR
-77 AEGNTD
+77 
-83 GRRHGEARAGG
+83 
-94 HGDGRAGRGAAGKGA
+94 
-109 QRRPG
+109 
-114 RETPPA
+114 
-120 GGNARAAA
+120 RAAA
-128 RRTGAGGGG
+128 RGSTSRRARGRAGGAGRGRERRTTTTRPRDPTGRGERTRRGAEDRRRRRRRAAGEGATRRKTRRSPPDRQGPPLPPPLSLHAASRACAAKTPHDRRVAGSRAPNPLERHQNPAGSGARGTARPQPGGKRAAAEGHRGVPRATTGARIPG
-137 GGRQAREQREE
+137 AR
-148 KPGGRPP
+148 
-155 TARGPPCLPLSP
+155 
-167 STQPHARV
+167 
-175 RPRRP
+175 
-180 TTDGWLEAGRPTP
+180 
-193 WSDTKT
+193 
-199 PRARGHEAPR
+199 PRARHGL
-209 GHSPGGSARRRKDTA
+209 G
-224 ASRGPPPGHASPG
+224 ASRPPRQGEA
-237 RGHARDTAS
+237 
-246 GRAARPDRARRC
+246 
-258 LGGARGAEGTPGGA
+258 LFGGARGAEGTPGGA

-289 RVGGARQTG
+289 VGGARQTG

-307 RPISRGLPAAR
+307 PPTSRGLPAAR

>member
-137 GGRQAREQREE
+137 RQAREQREE

-155 TARGPPCLPLSP
+155 TAGGPPCLPLSP

-180 TTDGWLEAGRPTP
+180 TTDGWLEAGHPTP
-193 WSDTKT
+193 RSDTET

-258 LGGARGAEGTPGGA
+258 LGGRGA
-272 ADRGREPAGHR
+272 RKEP
-283 RHRRRR
+283 
-289 RVGGARQTG
+289 Q
-298 GGGGPDSTP
+298 
-307 RPISRGLPAAR
+307 AAR
-318 RGDSARRPHPT
+318 RTAAGSRPDTAATAAAALGARGKREAAAARTRPPDRYRAGSQPRGAGTRPDAPT
-329 PGETHHAQKTACGA
+329 PPPAKHTMPKRPLAA
-343 RRLPKGRRR
+343 RGGSQRDGGGQGQR
-352 PRPTASARALWSV
+352 PRREPSGP
-365 SSLSRA
+365 SLPSHGR
-371 ARAPPRPRSRR
+371 RAPPQGLAAAAARPQPTHPTVPHALRQASGRR
-382 RPPPANPP
+382 
-390 HRPTRAPSSE
+390 
-400 RAAGAG
+400 GQG
-406 RGGGVG
+406 VGGGVG

>member
-1 MGHGRG
+1 M
-7 QPDRLPLARPLA
+7 
-19 RSLAHARGTGHPPGG
+19 
-34 KGTRYESHARGPTP
+34 
-48 GPASTRLAPPPH
+48 
-60 PTPPPPA
+60 
-67 QAGGRRRGWE
+67 GGRREHR
-77 AEGNTD
+77 
-83 GRRHGEARAGG
+83 
-94 HGDGRAGRGAAGKGA
+94 
-109 QRRPG
+109 
-114 RETPPA
+114 
-120 GGNARAAA
+120 RAAA
-128 RRTGAGGGG
+128 RGSTSRRARGRAGGAGRGRERRTTTTRPRDPTGRGERTRRGAEDRRRRRRAAGEGATRRKTRRSPPDRQGPPLPPPLSLHATSRACAAKTPHDRRVAGSRAPNPLERHQNPAGSGARGTARPQPGGKRAAAEGHRGVPRATTGARIPG
-137 GGRQAREQREE
+137 AR
-148 KPGGRPP
+148 
-155 TARGPPCLPLSP
+155 
-167 STQPHARV
+167 
-175 RPRRP
+175 
-180 TTDGWLEAGRPTP
+180 
-193 WSDTKT
+193 
-199 PRARGHEAPR
+199 PRARHGL
-209 GHSPGGSARRRKDTA
+209 G
-224 ASRGPPPGHASPG
+224 ASRPPRQGEA
-237 RGHARDTAS
+237 
-246 GRAARPDRARRC
+246 
-258 LGGARGAEGTPGGA
+258 LFGGARGAEGTPGGA

-406 RGGGVG
+406 RGGVG

>member
-1 MGHGRG
+1 M
-7 QPDRLPLARPLA
+7 
-19 RSLAHARGTGHPPGG
+19 
-34 KGTRYESHARGPTP
+34 
-48 GPASTRLAPPPH
+48 
-60 PTPPPPA
+60 
-67 QAGGRRRGWE
+67 GGRREHR
-77 AEGNTD
+77 
-83 GRRHGEARAGG
+83 
-94 HGDGRAGRGAAGKGA
+94 
-109 QRRPG
+109 
-114 RETPPA
+114 
-120 GGNARAAA
+120 RAAA
-128 RRTGAGGGG
+128 RGSTSRRARGRAGGAGR
-137 GGRQAREQREE
+137 GRERRTTTTR
-148 KPGGRPP
+148 PRDPTGRGERTRRGAEDRRRRRRRAAGEGATRRKTRRSPP
-155 TARGPPCLPLSP
+155 DRQGPPLSP
-167 STQPHARV
+167 PLSLHATSRACAAKTPHDRRVAGSRAPNPLERHQNPAGSGARGTARPQPGGKRAAAEGHRGVPRATTGARIPGA
-175 RPRRP
+175 R
-180 TTDGWLEAGRPTP
+180 
-193 WSDTKT
+193 
-199 PRARGHEAPR
+199 PRARHGL
-209 GHSPGGSARRRKDTA
+209 G
-224 ASRGPPPGHASPG
+224 ASRPPRQGEA
-237 RGHARDTAS
+237 
-246 GRAARPDRARRC
+246 
-258 LGGARGAEGTPGGA
+258 LFGGARGAEGTPGGA

-289 RVGGARQTG
+289 VGGARQTG

-307 RPISRGLPAAR
+307 PPTSRGLPAAR

-329 PGETHHAQKTACGA
+329 PSETHHAQKTACGA

-406 RGGGVG
+406 RGGVG